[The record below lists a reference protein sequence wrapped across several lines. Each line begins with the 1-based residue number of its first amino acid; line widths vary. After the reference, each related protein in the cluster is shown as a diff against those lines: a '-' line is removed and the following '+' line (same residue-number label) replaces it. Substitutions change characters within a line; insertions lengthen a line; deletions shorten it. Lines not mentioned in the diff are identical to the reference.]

1 MKPLELQKAIQKRTL
16 SPLYFFYGEETFLI
30 DKMVDEIKGIVV
42 DPNLA
47 DFNLSVF
54 YGKESTPQDIINS
67 AKTFPLLS
75 DHRLIIIKEADR
87 LKASSWKEFSNY
99 FKNPQAST
107 CMIICAEKMV
117 LNSTV
122 LKVFRKRGE
131 VVRFYH
137 PFDREIPSWI
147 RRIAN
152 EFDRKISQE
161 AVALLGVELDKD
173 LQKIYNEL
181 QKIAAYVGERK
192 VIEGK
197 DVKEVVADVKG
208 STVFNLM
215 DCVGKKDVEGALDAL
230 RRLIESGEQPLRIL
244 RMITLRIRQ
253 LARGKE
259 MLQEGFSQA
268 DIGRSLGI
276 RTFYLR
282 GFLTQVH
289 AFSLAKME
297 VCTDFLFRSDW
308 KLKSSRVDK
317 RLILERLI
325 VELCGH

>member
-1 MKPLELQKAIQKRTL
+1 MKPLELQKTIQKRNL
-16 SPLYFFYGEETFLI
+16 SPLYFFYGEEIYLI

-42 DPNLA
+42 DPKLA

-54 YGKESTPQDIINS
+54 YGKESTSQDIINS
-67 AKTFPLLS
+67 AKTFPLMS
-75 DHRLIIIKEADR
+75 DHRLIVIKEADR
-87 LKASSWKEFSNY
+87 LKESSLKEFSSY
-99 FKNPQAST
+99 FADPLIST
-107 CMIICAEKMV
+107 CMIICAEKMA
-117 LNSTV
+117 LNANL
-122 LKVFRKRGE
+122 LKVFRKKGE

-137 PFDREIPSWI
+137 PFDREIPAWI

-152 EFDRKISQE
+152 GLSKKISQE
-161 AVALLGVELDKD
+161 AVTQLSVELGKD

-192 VIEGK
+192 VIEGN

-215 DCVGKKDVEGALDAL
+215 DCVGNRDVEGALDAL
-230 RRLIESGEQPLRIL
+230 KRLMESGEQPLKIL

-259 MLQEGFSQA
+259 MLKEGISQA
-268 DIGRSLGI
+268 EVGSSLGI
-276 RTFYLR
+276 RNFFLK

-289 AFSLAKME
+289 AFSLAQAE
-297 VCTDFLFRSDW
+297 VCTNHLFYSDW
-308 KLKSSRVDK
+308 KIKSSRVNK
-317 RLILERLI
+317 RLILEKLI
-325 VELCGH
+325 IELCGC